1 MEDLLKTSHPIL
13 RRKSGTRGVA
23 DHEGSSLD
31 LKKAD
36 SLPLA
41 RRVPSAKS
49 CVAAKN
55 NKGLPLIHPSEL
67 LGVPRTFMAP
77 TLPGMPPL
85 DINELLP
92 PITEGIKLD
101 EDEEGP
107 PSLDYDTVETGEKE
121 FHLKQKSFLV
131 TYPKCPLDKNEIA
144 SWLLEKYKPIK
155 LVVCQETHHKTEGFH
170 LHAFLEFSK
179 PLNIRNPRYFDY
191 KGYHSNICKLKN
203 KKTTTAAAIEYCT
216 KEDSSPFVI
225 GIDLKEYYL
234 AKKQKRK
241 YIGIKLNE
249 GMSLKD
255 LVKEFPENRWDI
267 PVLKKAQDI
276 LDQPEGPA
284 IEWDRPAENLW
295 IVGPPRIGKSYWAHN
310 GWATPPYIKA
320 SNKWWDGYKGEETV
334 VIDDFRTPQLGQKL
348 LLWGGEYKNQGE
360 TKGGHVN
367 LQHKRI
373 IITSNRTI
381 DEVFRGEEF
390 EEYITPIKERF
401 PQVTIDKK
409 THQLLPLFGDDW
421 KALMNIET
429 LENMRKCDWGLLEER
444 VRKREKWLEEH
455 PNWKNSKFGELNN
468 N

>member
-1 MEDLLKTSHPIL
+1 MEGLPINSHPIS
-13 RRKSGTRGVA
+13 RRKSGTCGVA
-23 DHEGSSLD
+23 DHEGSCQD

-36 SLPLA
+36 SLPSV
-41 RRVPSAKS
+41 RRVPQAKS
-49 CVAAKN
+49 CVAAK
-55 NKGLPLIHPSEL
+55 KILGLKRLHQSDF

-92 PITEGIKLD
+92 PIREGIKLD
-101 EDEEGP
+101 EEEGA
-107 PSLDYDTVETGEKE
+107 PSVDYDIVAGDIKE
-121 FHLKQKSFLV
+121 FHLCQKSVLI
-131 TYPKCPLDKNEIA
+131 TYPQCPLDKAEVS
-144 SWLLEKYKPIK
+144 SWLLEKFKPIK

-170 LHAFLEFSK
+170 LHAFMEFDK
-179 PLNIRNPRYFDY
+179 KLNIKRADLFDY
-191 KGYHSNICKLKN
+191 KGFHAHICKLKN
-203 KKTTTAAAIEYCT
+203 KKTTPSAAIDYCT
-216 KEDSSPFVI
+216 KEDPSPFIV
-225 GIDLKEYYL
+225 GIDLKAYYI

-249 GMSLKD
+249 GMSLKE

-276 LDQPEGPA
+276 LDLPEGDA

-310 GWATPPYIKA
+310 GWPSSPYIKA
-320 SNKWWDGYKGEETV
+320 SNKWWDGYKGQETV
-334 VIDDFRTPQLGQKL
+334 VIDDFRSPQLGQKL

-421 KALMNIET
+421 KAQMNIET
-429 LENMRKCDWGLLEER
+429 LEKMRNCDWGLLDER

-455 PNWKNSKFGELNN
+455 PNWKNSKFGQLDNN
-468 N
+468 